1 MRVLGWLFGLASAHK
16 MMITFN
22 CEGLAGFGR
31 AVQNVPDECSDAIF
45 YQAPIELNQV
55 KQLSKTNE
63 AKSGLRLQY
72 LAGSTDASI
81 FSFDNLADL
90 DEAISKSLLDGQKV
104 VLLGPDITLAT
115 NTEPNS
121 SEQNVKDIDRHPLQ
135 VDAGAVQSWSNTPA
149 KGFPGCGIIKIGA
162 TLSLTDK
169 DGKKNTINL
178 ADADTWTCNGG
189 KFTIPN
195 KDDATKSLEISYK
208 KNKSYA
214 DMVVKYD
221 NVEYTG
227 TDAKDL
233 PYGSDKPVFSYACS
247 QLSLKSKDTGNKIAI
262 GPYQIQPFCDGDKC
276 NKFTV
281 TVVDC
286 VPLMG
291 EMVWATFLGFLLF
304 SSILGGAVWA
314 MLAIESPTRFETARS
329 KPLIIPDHSQ

>member
-1 MRVLGWLFGLASAHK
+1 MRILSWIFGLATAHR

-22 CEGLAGFGR
+22 CEGLSGFGR

-45 YQAPIELNQV
+45 YQAPTRLQQV

-63 AKSGLRLQY
+63 AKSGLSMQY
-72 LAGSTDASI
+72 LAGSADSSI
-81 FSFDNLADL
+81 FSFDDLADF
-90 DEAISKSLLDGQKV
+90 DEAIAKSLSDGQKV
-104 VLLGPDITLAT
+104 VLLGPDITLA
-115 NTEPNS
+115 NTEPNT
-121 SEQNVKDIDRHPLQ
+121 SEQNIKDIDRHPLQ
-135 VDAGAVQSWSNTPA
+135 AKATVQTWDNTQA
-149 KGFPGCGIIKIGA
+149 KAFSECGIIKIGA
-162 TLSLTDK
+162 TISLTAK
-169 DGKKNTINL
+169 DGKKTTVTL
-178 ADADTWTCNGG
+178 AGADKWTCADG

-195 KDDATKSLEISYK
+195 KDDETKSLEISYK
-208 KNKSYA
+208 QKSKTSFA
-214 DMVVKYD
+214 DMEVTYGGVKYSG
-221 NVEYTG
+221 TG
-227 TDAKDL
+227 GKDL

-247 QLSLKSKDTGNKIAI
+247 QMNLKSDTEEKISI
-262 GPYQIQPFCDGDKC
+262 GPYQIQPFCDKDC

-304 SSILGGAVWA
+304 SSILAGAVWA

>member
-1 MRVLGWLFGLASAHK
+1 MRVLVWFFGLATAHR

-22 CEGLAGFGR
+22 CEGLSGFGR

-45 YQAPIELNQV
+45 YQAPIRLQQV

-63 AKSGLRLQY
+63 AKSGLSLQY

-81 FSFDNLADL
+81 FSFDDLADL
-90 DEAISKSLLDGQKV
+90 DGAIAKSLSDGQKV
-104 VLLGPDITLAT
+104 VLLGPEITLA
-115 NTEPNS
+115 NTEPNL

-135 VDAGAVQSWSNTPA
+135 AKSSDSPTWDNIQS
-149 KGFPGCGIIKIGA
+149 KGFPNCGIIKIGPKI
-162 TLSLTDK
+162 TITPK
-169 DGKKNTINL
+169 DAKEPTIVNL
-178 ADADTWTCNGG
+178 ADAAQWTCSGG
-189 KFTIPN
+189 KFTIP
-195 KDDATKSLEISYK
+195 TKEDPTKKLEISYK
-208 KNKSYA
+208 QKKSLA
-214 DMVVKYD
+214 DMIVSYGG
-221 NVEYTG
+221 VEYNG

-247 QLSLKSKDTGNKIAI
+247 KINLKSTTEQKISI
-262 GPYQIQPFCDGDKC
+262 GPYQIQPFCGADCK
-276 NKFTV
+276 KFTV

-304 SSILGGAVWA
+304 SSILAGAVWA